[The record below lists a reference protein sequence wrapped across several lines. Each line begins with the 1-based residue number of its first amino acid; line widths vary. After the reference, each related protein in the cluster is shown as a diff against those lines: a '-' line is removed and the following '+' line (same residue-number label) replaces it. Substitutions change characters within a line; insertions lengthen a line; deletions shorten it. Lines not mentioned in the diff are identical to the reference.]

1 MDLKWI
7 QWFLLSFKGRVS
19 RAPFLA
25 FNLAVTIFYFGML
38 FVLGRDETDSEE
50 ITVLFMVAF
59 LLWPS
64 LAVQVK
70 RWHDLNKSGWFILF
84 NLIPFGVIVTF
95 FVNALL
101 PGTNG
106 PNRFGED
113 PLEGKP
119 RVFEDRTLTSAEL
132 KSLLGIGIV
141 TMLCVF
147 GYVVYMIF
155 TS

>member
-7 QWFLLSFKGRVS
+7 QWYLLSFKGRVS

-119 RVFEDRTLTSAEL
+119 RVFEDRTLTPAEL